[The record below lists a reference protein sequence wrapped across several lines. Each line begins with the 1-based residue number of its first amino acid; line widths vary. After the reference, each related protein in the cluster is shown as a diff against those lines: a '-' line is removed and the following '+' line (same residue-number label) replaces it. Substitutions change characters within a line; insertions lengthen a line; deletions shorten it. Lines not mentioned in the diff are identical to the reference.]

1 MFLTLRVLNNN
12 LYFLFALSLRSFFFL
27 GTLGTLKIT
36 GYLRGTALS
45 VNQLVHIPGLGD
57 FQLSQIDA
65 PNDPHKFDK

>member
-12 LYFLFALSLRSFFFL
+12 IFFVCFKFTFFFFL